1 MAVAA
6 LERVRLVRVV
16 VQMTG
21 FVLVKKV
28 PGTMHFHMKQEGI
41 SFAGTDI
48 DVSHVVNEFTFG
60 NRPSPRRLKTLA
72 RLHPGGL
79 ARDWAD
85 KLSKQA
91 FMSSV
96 PETTH
101 EHYLQLVKTTLE
113 PNGGAAY
120 ATYDAYEYTVHS
132 HSYVS
137 EVSDVPAAK
146 FTFQTNAMQVRSE
159 CGTAAGLSPC
169 NGSWF
174 QLLCTCHVCD
184 GPAHESTVSALF

>member
-1 MAVAA
+1 
-6 LERVRLVRVV
+6 
-16 VQMTG
+16 MTG

-28 PGTMHFHMKQEGI
+28 PGTMHFHMKQEGF
-41 SFAGTDI
+41 SFEGSSI

-60 NRPSPRRLKTLA
+60 NRPSPRRLQTLA

-79 ARDWAD
+79 SRDWAD

-113 PNGGAAY
+113 PNSGAAY
-120 ATYDAYEYTVHS
+120 SSYDAYEYTVHS

-137 EVSDVPAAK
+137 EVSEVPAAK
-146 FTFQTNAMQVRSE
+146 FTFQTNAMQVRAN
-159 CGTAAGLSPC
+159 TIVNVFL
-169 NGSWF
+169 W
-174 QLLCTCHVCD
+174 
-184 GPAHESTVSALF
+184 

>member
-1 MAVAA
+1 MCVC
-6 LERVRLVRVV
+6 

-41 SFAGTDI
+41 SFAGNDI

-79 ARDWAD
+79 SRDWAD
-85 KLSKQA
+85 KLAKQA
-91 FMSSV
+91 FMSST

-113 PNGGAAY
+113 PTGGGVY
-120 ATYDAYEYTVHS
+120 ASYDAYEYTIHS

-146 FTFQTNAMQVRSE
+146 FTFQTNAMQV
-159 CGTAAGLSPC
+159 
-169 NGSWF
+169 
-174 QLLCTCHVCD
+174 
-184 GPAHESTVSALF
+184 